1 MFAVVK
7 TGGKQ
12 YKVQIGD
19 ILRVERLAANAGDK
33 VQFNQILML
42 GGDKTVVGSP
52 LVVGAAVQADVIDQ
66 IKGEKTIKFVKRRRK
81 HSSKRTRGHRQYLSL
96 LRVTDILSTGAD
108 KSKVQEAVGS
118 GSVDFKFVE
127 NVKQKKPTVVKPK
140 TDNSSKEPIE
150 KEAKLAKKAKP
161 EKEKSAKKA
170 KPEKEKSAKKA
181 KPEKTQAAKGA
192 TPEKVAK
199 TKASVPIK
207 EKKATTSV
215 SDDLKQ
221 LSGVGPAL
229 EKKLHAAGV
238 KSFEQ
243 IAAWSMKDAQAINEK
258 IASKGRV
265 EKEGWIDQAKEKLK
279 G

>member
-12 YKVQIGD
+12 YKVQSGD

-33 VQFNQILML
+33 VQFNHILML
-42 GGDKTVVGSP
+42 GGEKTVVGAP

-66 IKGEKTIKFVKRRRK
+66 IKSEKTIKFVKRRRK
-81 HSSKRTRGHRQYLSL
+81 HSSKRTRGHRQHLTL
-96 LRVTDILSTGAD
+96 VRVTEILASGAE
-108 KSKVQEAVGS
+108 KSKVQEAIGA
-118 GSVDFKFVE
+118 GSVDFQFTE
-127 NVKQKKPTVVKPK
+127 NVKTKKSTDSKTKLDKSVKETVK
-140 TDNSSKEPIE
+140 
-150 KEAKLAKKAKP
+150 KEAKTTKAAKP
-161 EKEKSAKKA
+161 
-170 KPEKEKSAKKA
+170 
-181 KPEKTQAAKGA
+181 A
-192 TPEKVAK
+192 TE
-199 TKASVPIK
+199 TK
-207 EKKATTSV
+207 EKKSAPVKEKKTTTSV

-243 IAAWSMKDAQAINEK
+243 IAAWSVKDIEVINEK
-258 IASKGRV
+258 ISSKGRV

>member
-12 YKVQIGD
+12 YKVQTGD
-19 ILRVERLAANAGDK
+19 ILRIERLAANAGDK

-52 LVVGAAVQADVIDQ
+52 LVAGAAVQADVIDQ
-66 IKGEKTIKFVKRRRK
+66 IKGEKTIKFIKRRRK
-81 HSSKRTRGHRQYLSL
+81 HSSKRTRGHRQYLTL
-96 LRVTDILSTGAD
+96 VKVTDILTSGAD
-108 KSKVQEAVGS
+108 KSKVQEAIGS

-127 NVKQKKPTVVKPK
+127 NLKLEKSMNVTPK
-140 TDNSSKEPIE
+140 TEKPSKEPVK
-150 KEAKLAKKAKP
+150 KEAKSAKDAKP
-161 EKEKSAKKA
+161 EKA
-170 KPEKEKSAKKA
+170 KPAKVAKS
-181 KPEKTQAAKGA
+181 
-192 TPEKVAK
+192 EKVAK
-199 TKASVPIK
+199 AKKAAPVK

-243 IAAWSMKDAQAINEK
+243 IAAWSAKEAEAINEK
-258 IASKGRV
+258 ISSKGRV

>member
-12 YKVQIGD
+12 YKVQTGD

-42 GGDKTVVGSP
+42 GGDKPVVGSP
-52 LVVGAAVQADVIDQ
+52 LVAGAAVQADVIDQ

-81 HSSKRTRGHRQYLSL
+81 HSSKRTRGHRQYLTL
-96 LRVTDILSTGAD
+96 VRVTDILATGAD

-118 GSVDFKFVE
+118 GSVEFKFVE
-127 NVKQKKPTVVKPK
+127 SVKPK
-140 TDNSSKEPIE
+140 KSADLKTKAEKSPKKPVKKEAKPVKEVKPE
-150 KEAKLAKKAKP
+150 KEAKAR
-161 EKEKSAKKA
+161 KSAPA
-170 KPEKEKSAKKA
+170 
-181 KPEKTQAAKGA
+181 
-192 TPEKVAK
+192 
-199 TKASVPIK
+199 K
-207 EKKATTSV
+207 EKKVTTTV

-243 IAAWSMKDAQAINEK
+243 IAAWSAKDVEAINEK
-258 IASKGRV
+258 ISSKGRV

>member
-12 YKVQIGD
+12 YKVQTGD

-52 LVVGAAVQADVIDQ
+52 LVAGAAVQADVIDQ

-81 HSSKRTRGHRQYLSL
+81 HSSKRTRGHRQYLTL
-96 LRVTDILSTGAD
+96 VRVTDILTTGAD

-127 NVKQKKPTVVKPK
+127 SVKPK
-140 TDNSSKEPIE
+140 KSADLKAKAEKSPKEPVE
-150 KEAKLAKKAKP
+150 KEVKPAKEAKPAKEVKA
-161 EKEKSAKKA
+161 EKD
-170 KPEKEKSAKKA
+170 
-181 KPEKTQAAKGA
+181 
-192 TPEKVAK
+192 AK
-199 TKASVPIK
+199 TKKSAPVK
-207 EKKATTSV
+207 EKKVTAG

-243 IAAWSMKDAQAINEK
+243 IAAWSAKDVKAINEK
-258 IASKGRV
+258 ISSKGRV

>member
-12 YKVQIGD
+12 YKVQTGD

-42 GGDKTVVGSP
+42 GGEKPVVGSP
-52 LVVGAAVQADVIDQ
+52 LVAGAAVQADVIDQ

-81 HSSKRTRGHRQYLSL
+81 HSSKRTRGHRQYLTL
-96 LRVTDILSTGAD
+96 VRVTDILATGAD

-118 GSVDFKFVE
+118 GSVDFKFVDS
-127 NVKQKKPTVVKPK
+127 VKPK
-140 TDNSSKEPIE
+140 KSAELKTKTQESPKEPVK
-150 KEAKLAKKAKP
+150 KEAKPVKEVKP
-161 EKEKSAKKA
+161 EKD
-170 KPEKEKSAKKA
+170 
-181 KPEKTQAAKGA
+181 
-192 TPEKVAK
+192 AK
-199 TKASVPIK
+199 TKKSAPVK
-207 EKKATTSV
+207 ENKVTASV

-243 IAAWSMKDAQAINEK
+243 IAAWSAKDVEAINEK
-258 IASKGRV
+258 ISSKGRV
-265 EKEGWIDQAKEKLK
+265 EKEGWIDQAKDKLK

>member
-12 YKVQIGD
+12 YKVQTGD
-19 ILRVERLAANAGDK
+19 ILRIERLAANAGDK

-52 LVVGAAVQADVIDQ
+52 LVAGAAVQADVIDQ
-66 IKGEKTIKFVKRRRK
+66 IKGEKTIKFIKRRRK
-81 HSSKRTRGHRQYLSL
+81 HSSKRTRGHRQYLTL
-96 LRVTDILSTGAD
+96 VKVTDILASGAD
-108 KSKVQEAVGS
+108 KSKVPEAVGS

-127 NVKQKKPTVVKPK
+127 SVKPKRSAGVKPK
-140 TDNSSKEPIE
+140 TDKPSKEPIE
-150 KEAKLAKKAKP
+150 KEVKSAKEAKPEKTKSVKKAKP
-161 EKEKSAKKA
+161 EKVAKAKKSAPSKDKK
-170 KPEKEKSAKKA
+170 
-181 KPEKTQAAKGA
+181 
-192 TPEKVAK
+192 V
-199 TKASVPIK
+199 
-207 EKKATTSV
+207 TTSV

-243 IAAWSMKDAQAINEK
+243 IAAWSAKDAEAINEK
-258 IASKGRV
+258 ISSKGRV

>member
-12 YKVQIGD
+12 YKVQTGD

-42 GGDKTVVGSP
+42 GGDKPVVGSP
-52 LVVGAAVQADVIDQ
+52 LVAGAAVQADVIDQ

-81 HSSKRTRGHRQYLSL
+81 HSSKRTRGHRQYLTL
-96 LRVTDILSTGAD
+96 VRVTDILATGAD

-118 GSVDFKFVE
+118 GSVDFKFVDS
-127 NVKQKKPTVVKPK
+127 VKPK
-140 TDNSSKEPIE
+140 KSAELKTKTQKSPKEPVK
-150 KEAKLAKKAKP
+150 KEAKPVKEVKP
-161 EKEKSAKKA
+161 EKDK
-170 KPEKEKSAKKA
+170 
-181 KPEKTQAAKGA
+181 
-192 TPEKVAK
+192 K
-199 TKASVPIK
+199 TKKSTPAK
-207 EKKATTSV
+207 EKKVTASV

-243 IAAWSMKDAQAINEK
+243 IAAWSAKDVEAINEK
-258 IASKGRV
+258 ISSKGRV
-265 EKEGWIDQAKEKLK
+265 EKEGWIDQAKDKLK

>member
-12 YKVQIGD
+12 YKVQSGD

-42 GGDKTVVGSP
+42 GGEKTVVGAP

-66 IKGEKTIKFVKRRRK
+66 IKSEKTIKFVKRRRK
-81 HSSKRTRGHRQYLSL
+81 HSSKRTRGHRQHLTL
-96 LRVTDILSTGAD
+96 VRVTEILASGAE
-108 KSKVQEAVGS
+108 KSKVQEAIGA
-118 GSVDFKFVE
+118 GSVDFQFSE
-127 NVKQKKPTVVKPK
+127 NVKKKKSTGSKTKLDKSVKETVK
-140 TDNSSKEPIE
+140 
-150 KEAKLAKKAKP
+150 KEAKTTNAAEPAIETKKK
-161 EKEKSAKKA
+161 KSA
-170 KPEKEKSAKKA
+170 P
-181 KPEKTQAAKGA
+181 
-192 TPEKVAK
+192 V
-199 TKASVPIK
+199 K
-207 EKKATTSV
+207 EKKTTTSV

-229 EKKLHAAGV
+229 EKKLHAAGI

-243 IAAWSMKDAQAINEK
+243 IAAWSLKDIEVINEK
-258 IASKGRV
+258 ISSKGRV

>member
-12 YKVQIGD
+12 YKVQTGD

-42 GGDKTVVGSP
+42 GGDKPVVGSP
-52 LVVGAAVQADVIDQ
+52 LVAGAAVQADVIDQ

-81 HSSKRTRGHRQYLSL
+81 HSSKRTRGHRQYLTL
-96 LRVTDILSTGAD
+96 VRVTDILATGAD

-127 NVKQKKPTVVKPK
+127 SVKPK
-140 TDNSSKEPIE
+140 KSADLKAKAEKSPKEPVK
-150 KEAKLAKKAKP
+150 KEAKPAKEVKP
-161 EKEKSAKKA
+161 EKD
-170 KPEKEKSAKKA
+170 
-181 KPEKTQAAKGA
+181 
-192 TPEKVAK
+192 AK
-199 TKASVPIK
+199 TKKSAPVK
-207 EKKATTSV
+207 EKKVTAG

-243 IAAWSMKDAQAINEK
+243 IAAWSAKDVETINEK
-258 IASKGRV
+258 ISSKGRV

>member
-1 MFAVVK
+1 MIMFAVVK

-12 YKVQIGD
+12 YKVQAGD

-81 HSSKRTRGHRQYLSL
+81 HSSKRTRGHRQHLTL
-96 LRVTDILSTGAD
+96 VRVTDILTSGAD
-108 KSKVQEAVGS
+108 KSKVQEAIGS
-118 GSVDFKFVE
+118 GSVNFEFTD
-127 NVKQKKPTVVKPK
+127 NVKPKKPTDIKAK
-140 TDNSSKEPIE
+140 TEKTVKEPVK
-150 KEAKLAKKAKP
+150 KEAKPAKTAKPPTETKAKKQSPA
-161 EKEKSAKKA
+161 KEKN
-170 KPEKEKSAKKA
+170 
-181 KPEKTQAAKGA
+181 
-192 TPEKVAK
+192 VA
-199 TKASVPIK
+199 
-207 EKKATTSV
+207 TSV

-243 IAAWSMKDAQAINEK
+243 IAAWSAEDVEAINEK
-258 IASKGRV
+258 ISSKGRV

-279 G
+279 S

>member
-1 MFAVVK
+1 MIMFAVVK

-12 YKVQIGD
+12 YKVQAGD

-42 GGDKTVVGSP
+42 GGDNTVVGSP
-52 LVVGAAVQADVIDQ
+52 LVAGAAVQADVIDQ

-81 HSSKRTRGHRQYLSL
+81 HSSKRTRGHRQHLTL
-96 LRVTDILSTGAD
+96 VRVTDILTSGAD
-108 KSKVQEAVGS
+108 KSKVQEAIGS
-118 GSVDFKFVE
+118 GSVNFEFTD
-127 NVKQKKPTVVKPK
+127 NVKPKKPTDIKAK
-140 TDNSSKEPIE
+140 TEKTVKEPVK
-150 KEAKLAKKAKP
+150 KEAKPAKTAKPPTETKAKKQSPA
-161 EKEKSAKKA
+161 KEKN
-170 KPEKEKSAKKA
+170 
-181 KPEKTQAAKGA
+181 
-192 TPEKVAK
+192 V
-199 TKASVPIK
+199 
-207 EKKATTSV
+207 TTSV

-243 IAAWSMKDAQAINEK
+243 IAAWSAEDVEAINEK
-258 IASKGRV
+258 ISSKGRV

-279 G
+279 S

>member
-12 YKVQIGD
+12 YKVQTGD

-52 LVVGAAVQADVIDQ
+52 LVAGAAVQADVIDQ

-81 HSSKRTRGHRQYLSL
+81 HSSKRTRGHRQYLTL
-96 LRVTDILSTGAD
+96 VRVTDILATGAD

-118 GSVDFKFVE
+118 GSVEFKFAE
-127 NVKQKKPTVVKPK
+127 SVKLKKSADLKTKAEKSPKKPVK
-140 TDNSSKEPIE
+140 
-150 KEAKLAKKAKP
+150 KEAKPAKEAKP
-161 EKEKSAKKA
+161 EKEAKAKKSAPA
-170 KPEKEKSAKKA
+170 
-181 KPEKTQAAKGA
+181 
-192 TPEKVAK
+192 
-199 TKASVPIK
+199 K
-207 EKKATTSV
+207 EKKVTTTV

-243 IAAWSMKDAQAINEK
+243 IAAWSAKDVEAINEK
-258 IASKGRV
+258 ISSKGRV

>member
-12 YKVQIGD
+12 YKVQTGD

-52 LVVGAAVQADVIDQ
+52 LVAGAAVQADVIDQ

-81 HSSKRTRGHRQYLSL
+81 HSSKRTRGHRQYLTL
-96 LRVTDILSTGAD
+96 VRVTDILATGAD

-118 GSVDFKFVE
+118 GSVEFKFVE
-127 NVKQKKPTVVKPK
+127 SVKPK
-140 TDNSSKEPIE
+140 KSADLKTKAEKSPKKPIE
-150 KEAKLAKKAKP
+150 KEAKPAKEVKP
-161 EKEKSAKKA
+161 EKEAKAKKSAPA
-170 KPEKEKSAKKA
+170 
-181 KPEKTQAAKGA
+181 
-192 TPEKVAK
+192 
-199 TKASVPIK
+199 K
-207 EKKATTSV
+207 EKKVTTTV

-243 IAAWSMKDAQAINEK
+243 IAAWSAKDVEAINEK
-258 IASKGRV
+258 ISSKGRV

>member
-12 YKVQIGD
+12 YKVQTGD

-52 LVVGAAVQADVIDQ
+52 LVAGAAVQADVIDQ

-81 HSSKRTRGHRQYLSL
+81 HSSKRTRGHRQYLTL
-96 LRVTDILSTGAD
+96 VRVTDILATGAD

-118 GSVDFKFVE
+118 GSVEFKFVE
-127 NVKQKKPTVVKPK
+127 SVKPEKSADLKTKAEKSPKKPVKKDAKPAKEVKP
-140 TDNSSKEPIE
+140 E
-150 KEAKLAKKAKP
+150 KEAKAKK
-161 EKEKSAKKA
+161 SAPA
-170 KPEKEKSAKKA
+170 
-181 KPEKTQAAKGA
+181 
-192 TPEKVAK
+192 
-199 TKASVPIK
+199 K
-207 EKKATTSV
+207 EKKVKTTV

-243 IAAWSMKDAQAINEK
+243 IAAWSAKDVEAINEK
-258 IASKGRV
+258 ISSKGRV